1 MRLPGMW
8 RKRRWWEKPMRF
20 SKPIACLLVCLWMP
34 AQAAHIGT
42 IGPIYPIGEESALTL
57 IMKNLREKEKSGELK
72 KIQDAAIRRSME
84 SMTHMP
90 PVAGI
95 GTVAQRTTKRID
107 PTVTYTQALTTDNG
121 QIVIPAGTKINP
133 LDVMH
138 LSKRLVFFDG
148 RDLQQREAVR
158 RLVAHDQTKVKPIL
172 IAGSWLEMT
181 KAWKTQVYY
190 DQHGTLTKR
199 FGIRAVPS
207 VIYQQGNQLVL
218 DEIPAKELR

>member
-1 MRLPGMW
+1 
-8 RKRRWWEKPMRF
+8 MRF
-20 SKPIACLLVCLWMP
+20 YKCLLLLLAVLVIP
-34 AQAAHIGT
+34 TSYAAHLGA

-57 IMKNLREKEKSGELK
+57 IMKKLREKERNGELK
-72 KIQDAAIRRSME
+72 KLQEQAIRRSMG
-84 SMTHMP
+84 SMTNMQ

-95 GTVAQRTTKRID
+95 VTATARSQRIID

-121 QIVIPAGTKINP
+121 QIVIPAGTTINP

-138 LSKRLVFFDG
+138 LSKSLVFFDG
-148 RDLQQREAVR
+148 RDPEQREAVHKLIVR
-158 RLVAHDQTKVKPIL
+158 YQTKVKAIL
-172 IAGSWLEMT
+172 VAGSWLDMT

-207 VIYQQGNQLVL
+207 VIRQQGNQLVL
-218 DEIPAKELR
+218 DEMPAKELR